1 METTAKRML
10 TGNKAMAEAIAQ
22 EMERDP
28 RVFVMGEDVG
38 KYGGIFGST
47 EGLLKT
53 FGPSRVL
60 DTPISETA
68 FIGAAIGAA
77 AEGMRPVVELMFV
90 DFFGVCM
97 DQIYNHMAK
106 IHYMSGGNVNLPIVL
121 MTAVGGGYSDA
132 AQHSQTLYATF
143 AHLPGMKVVAPSTP
157 YDLKGMMI
165 SAIRDDNPVV
175 FMFHKSL
182 QGLGW
187 MDQIDASIGPVPEES
202 YTVPLGKAKVMREGR
217 DVTIVALQMMT
228 HYALE
233 AAKRLEQE
241 GIDAEVIDLRS
252 LVPLDKETILQSVKK
267 THRLVV
273 VDEDYR
279 SYGMTA
285 EVAALAAEEAIYELE
300 APIRRLAV
308 PDVPIPYSRPL
319 EQFIIPG
326 PQAIYDTGSTDEG
339 IAVGEE

>member
-1 METTAKRML
+1 ML

-22 EMERDP
+22 EMENDSN
-28 RVFVMGEDVG
+28 VFVLGEDIG

-47 EGLLKT
+47 QGLMEK
-53 FGPSRVL
+53 FGPERVL

-77 AEGMRPVVELMFV
+77 AEGMRPITELMFV

-106 IHYMSGGNVNLPIVL
+106 IPYMSGGNVRLPMVL
-121 MTAVGGGYSDA
+121 MTAVGGGYRDA

-143 AHLPGMKVVAPSTP
+143 AHMPGMKVVAPSTP
-157 YDLKGMMI
+157 YDLKGMMT

-187 MDQIDASIGPVPEES
+187 MDQLDYSVGHVPEES
-202 YTVPLGKAKVMREGR
+202 YTVPLDKANVMREGK
-217 DVTIVALQMMT
+217 DVTIVGIQMMA
-228 HYALE
+228 HHAME
-233 AAKRLEQE
+233 AAKRLAEE
-241 GIDAEVIDLRS
+241 GIEAEVIDLRS
-252 LVPLDKETILQSVKK
+252 LAPIDKDTIIKSVKK
-267 THRLVV
+267 THRLLV

-285 EVAALAAEEAIYELE
+285 EVAAIVSEEALYELE

-308 PDVPIPYSRPL
+308 PDVPIPYSPVL
-319 EQFIIPG
+319 EDFVLPG
-326 PQAIYDTGSTDEG
+326 PDKIFDQVKQMMDES
-339 IAVGEE
+339 